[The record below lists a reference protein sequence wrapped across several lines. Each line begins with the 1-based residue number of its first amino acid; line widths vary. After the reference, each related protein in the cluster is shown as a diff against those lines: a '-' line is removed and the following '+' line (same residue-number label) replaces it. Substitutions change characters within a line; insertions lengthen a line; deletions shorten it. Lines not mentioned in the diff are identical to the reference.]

1 MIENFTDLNNKVFDA
16 LEGMGLAVDLVSVNR
31 LNALWVCYCGE
42 KVGYYYYKTYLRIVY
57 ISKEKRFKL
66 SSNPDNKLL
75 YYGNDFDDLVEE
87 IKIYANRKDIK
98 L

>member
-16 LEGMGLAVDLVSVNR
+16 LEGMGLAVNLANIDGQNVQ
-31 LNALWVCYCGE
+31 WFCYCEE
-42 KVGYYYYKTYLRIVY
+42 KVGYYYKVDLRIVY
-57 ISKEKRFKL
+57 IFKEKRFKL

-87 IKIYANRKDIK
+87 IKIYVNRKDIK